1 MADRFEVTLSEVP
14 YCTGQTE
21 LYLKIII
28 PMAATLLLVI
38 AVACFYLRRNRT
50 KRKKGFKM
58 FMSKIEDMEN
68 STRETARDGR
78 FFRENK
84 FLTKLL

>member
-1 MADRFEVTLSEVP
+1 MADQFEAALNEVP

-38 AVACFYLRRNRT
+38 AVASFYLRRNRT
-50 KRKKGFKM
+50 KRKKGFKL

-68 STRETARDGR
+68 ATRETARDGI
-78 FFRENK
+78 FLRENEP
-84 FLTKLL
+84 LVKLL